1 MDGTG
6 ILPSSTFQSHNFFYV
21 YFIVHSHDNRVK
33 VDRESD
39 FVFYGA
45 VWTCKQ
51 AGLEPDIKEQK
62 GSR

>member
-1 MDGTG
+1 ME
-6 ILPSSTFQSHNFFYV
+6 IEEWMNNAHLQSIQTQRISAKEEEGKGWN
-21 YFIVHSHDNRVK
+21 
-33 VDRESD
+33 RESD